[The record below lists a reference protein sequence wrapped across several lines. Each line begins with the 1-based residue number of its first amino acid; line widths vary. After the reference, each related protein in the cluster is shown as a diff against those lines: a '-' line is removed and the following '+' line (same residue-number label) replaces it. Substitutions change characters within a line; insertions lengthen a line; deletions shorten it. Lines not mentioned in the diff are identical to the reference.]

1 MPWKKGDPNH
11 PRRGNGPG
19 HGGPRKGDGHKF
31 TDGDPLAGRPLGV
44 KNGEGKRSVA
54 DLLAAQ
60 GAREL
65 AAERWL
71 HILQDPAHPHHA
83 TMIVKAAERMDGAPT
98 QRLEVRDVD
107 PEQMTDEELAAIASR
122 GRDAASG
129 KAGAEE

>member
-11 PRRGNGPG
+11 PRRGKGSGGPG
-19 HGGPRKGDGHKF
+19 WGGPARGGVGNSVTRTPGPGRGHTNK
-31 TDGDPLAGRPLGV
+31 
-44 KNGEGKRSVA
+44 SVA
-54 DLLAAQ
+54 ELLAAQ

-107 PEQMTDEELAAIASR
+107 PEQMTDEELVAIASR
-122 GRDAASG
+122 GRRAASG
-129 KAGAEE
+129 TEDAPE